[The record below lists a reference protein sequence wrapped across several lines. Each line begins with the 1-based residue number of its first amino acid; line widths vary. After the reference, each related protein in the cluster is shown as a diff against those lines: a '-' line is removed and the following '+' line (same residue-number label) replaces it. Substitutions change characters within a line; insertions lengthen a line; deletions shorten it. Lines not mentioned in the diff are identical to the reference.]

1 MREQVRTVGLWLMTG
16 LRAAPFHSTALVVML
31 CLQAAI
37 APVRTYG
44 VKLIVDG
51 VGGAGE
57 GPIRLGVVVIL
68 ATFAVAFA
76 GTSVDGYLE
85 SAGADRVERWVLS
98 DILRLTT
105 HIPGIEQHERPDV
118 ADRLS
123 QLRDSAREL
132 GWFAL
137 VLFQLISTCVTIV
150 LVVAMLSGV
159 HPIFAVLLVLAFGQV
174 WATSLDSKWMQ
185 DTMERMQPYGRLVRS
200 LSELAREPRAAT
212 ELRVFGLGPTLL
224 SRIRSLSGTMYAGER
239 RAMVRGLAVV
249 TLAKTIFRLAYLGA
263 VVYLIVL
270 AGRGSASPGDLALVV
285 LLAPQVDG
293 AASEAGDGV
302 SRVGV
307 ALRSFGRYRWLRDYA
322 SSHSWKG
329 GATPAHDRLGDATP
343 APERVGGVG
352 SAPVRLVSGIELR
365 DLSFAYPGTDVAVL
379 DSVSLVIPAGTSV
392 ALVGENGAGKSTLV
406 KLLSRMYDPTSGSIL
421 VDGVPLSTIDP
432 VAWRER
438 LSAGYQDFVK
448 YEFSARLVVGVGDLA
463 RLDDE
468 EALRAALVRGE
479 ALELVEELPRGLD
492 TQLGT
497 RFSESSELS
506 GGQWQR
512 LALARAFLRELPL
525 VLLLDEPT
533 AALDPEAEHA
543 LYERF
548 AEASRVAAAETGGIT
563 VLVSHRFS
571 TVRMA
576 DLIVVMDQ
584 GRVVEVGSHQALV
597 GARGRYA
604 ELFEVQARAYR

>member
-1 MREQVRTVGLWLMTG
+1 MREQAGTLRLWLMTG
-16 LRAAPFHSTALVVML
+16 WRAAPFHSTALVVML

-51 VGGAGE
+51 VGGAGD
-57 GPIRLGVVVIL
+57 GPIRLGVMVIL

-118 ADRLS
+118 ADRLA

-132 GWFAL
+132 GWFVL
-137 VLFQLISTCVTIV
+137 VLFQLISTGVTIA

-159 HPIFAVLLVLAFGQV
+159 HPVFAVLLVLAFGQV
-174 WATSLDSKWMQ
+174 WAASLDSKWMQ

-200 LSELAREPRAAT
+200 LAELARDPRAAT

-239 RAMVRGLAVV
+239 RAMVRGLAAV
-249 TLAKTIFRLAYLGA
+249 TLAKTVFRLAYLGA

-322 SSHSWKG
+322 SAHSW
-329 GATPAHDRLGDATP
+329 TSS
-343 APERVGGVG
+343 VG
-352 SAPVRLVSGIELR
+352 SAPVCLVEGIELR
-365 DLSFAYPGTDVAVL
+365 DLSFAYPGTDAAVL
-379 DSVSLVIPAGTSV
+379 DSVNLFIPAGTSV

-406 KLLSRMYDPTSGSIL
+406 KLLSRMYDPSSGSIL

-448 YEFSARLVVGVGDLA
+448 YEFSARLAVGVGDLA
-463 RLDDE
+463 RLGDE
-468 EALRAALVRGE
+468 PALRAALARGE
-479 ALELVEELPRGLD
+479 ALDLVDSLPRGLD

-497 RFSESSELS
+497 RFSDSSELS

-512 LALARAFLRELPL
+512 LALARAFLRERPL

-576 DLIVVMDQ
+576 DLIVVMDR
-584 GRVVEVGSHQALV
+584 GRVVEVGSHQALM

>member
-1 MREQVRTVGLWLMTG
+1 MRTLWLWLMTG
-16 LRAAPFHSTALVVML
+16 LRAAPFHSTALVVIL

-44 VKLIVDG
+44 VKLILDG
-51 VGGAGE
+51 VGGAGD
-57 GPIRLGVVVIL
+57 GPIRLGVLVIL

-76 GTSVDGYLE
+76 ATSVDGYLE

-118 ADRLS
+118 ADRLA
-123 QLRDSAREL
+123 QLRDGAREL
-132 GWFAL
+132 GWAAV
-137 VLFQLISTCVTIV
+137 VLFQLISTGVTIA

-159 HPIFAVLLVLAFGQV
+159 HPIFGVLLVLAFGQV
-174 WATSLDSKWMQ
+174 WAANLDSKWMQ
-185 DTMERMQPYGRLVRS
+185 EAMERMQPYGRLVRS
-200 LSELAREPRAAT
+200 LAELARDPRQAT

-224 SRIRSLSGTMYAGER
+224 SRIRSLSGTMYADER
-239 RAMVRGLAVV
+239 RAMVRGLVVV
-249 TLAKTIFRLAYLGA
+249 TLAKTVFRLAYLGA

-270 AGRGSASPGDLALVV
+270 AGRGAASVGDLALVV

-302 SRVGV
+302 SRIGG

-322 SSHSWKG
+322 S
-329 GATPAHDRLGDATP
+329 AHDWKSSVGL
-343 APERVGGVG
+343 APG
-352 SAPVRLVSGIELR
+352 RLVHGIELR
-365 DLSFAYPGTDVAVL
+365 DLSFAYPGTDAVVL
-379 DSVSLVIPAGTSV
+379 DSVNLVIPAGTSV

-406 KLLSRMYDPTSGSIL
+406 KLLSRMYDPSSGSIL

-448 YEFSARLVVGVGDLA
+448 YEFAARLVVGVGDLS

-468 EALRAALVRGE
+468 SALRAALARGE
-479 ALELVEELPRGLD
+479 AWELVESLPRGLE

-512 LALARAFLRELPL
+512 LALARAFLRERPL

-584 GRVVEVGSHQALV
+584 GRVVEVGSHRELV
-597 GARGRYA
+597 AARGRYA

>member
-1 MREQVRTVGLWLMTG
+1 MGDQLRTLRLWLMTG
-16 LRAAPFHSTALVVML
+16 LRAAPFHSTALVVIL

-51 VGGAGE
+51 VGGAGG

-76 GTSVDGYLE
+76 ATSVDGYLE
-85 SAGADRVERWVLS
+85 SAGSDRVERWVLS

-118 ADRLS
+118 ADRLA

-132 GWFAL
+132 GWFAV
-137 VLFQLISTCVTIV
+137 VLFQLISTGVTIA
-150 LVVAMLSGV
+150 LVVVMLSGV
-159 HPIFAVLLVLAFGQV
+159 HPIFALLLVLAFGQV
-174 WATSLDSKWMQ
+174 WAASLDSKWMQ
-185 DTMERMQPYGRLVRS
+185 ETLERMQPYGRLVRS
-200 LSELAREPRAAT
+200 LAELARDPRQAT

-224 SRIRSLSGTMYAGER
+224 SRIRSLSGTMYADER

-249 TLAKTIFRLAYLGA
+249 TLAKTVFRLAYLGA

-302 SRVGV
+302 SRMGV

-322 SSHSWKG
+322 S
-329 GATPAHDRLGDATP
+329 AHDWNSSVGV
-343 APERVGGVG
+343 AP
-352 SAPVRLVSGIELR
+352 SRLVGGIELR
-365 DLSFAYPGTDVAVL
+365 DLSFAYPGTDAAVL
-379 DSVSLVIPAGTSV
+379 DSVNLVIPAGTSV

-406 KLLSRMYDPTSGSIL
+406 KLLSRMYDPTGGSIL

-432 VAWRER
+432 EAWRER

-448 YEFSARLVVGVGDLA
+448 YEFVARLVVGVGELS
-463 RLDDE
+463 RLDDD

-479 ALELVEELPRGLD
+479 ALELVESLPRGLD

-497 RFSESSELS
+497 RFSDSSELS

-512 LALARAFLRELPL
+512 LALARAFLRERPL

-584 GRVVEVGSHQALV
+584 GRVIEVGSHRALLA
-597 GARGRYA
+597 ARGRYA

>member
-1 MREQVRTVGLWLMTG
+1 MRDQLRTLWLWLMTG
-16 LRAAPFHSTALVVML
+16 LRAAPFHSTALVVIL

-51 VGGAGE
+51 VGGSDD
-57 GPIRLGVVVIL
+57 GPIRLGVLVIL

-76 GTSVDGYLE
+76 ATSVDGYLE

-118 ADRLS
+118 ADRLA
-123 QLRDSAREL
+123 QLRDGAREL
-132 GWFAL
+132 GWAAV
-137 VLFQLISTCVTIV
+137 VLFQLISTGVTIA
-150 LVVAMLSGV
+150 LVVTMLSGV
-159 HPIFAVLLVLAFGQV
+159 HPIFGVLLVLAFGQV
-174 WATSLDSKWMQ
+174 WAANLDSKWMQ
-185 DTMERMQPYGRLVRS
+185 EAMERMQPYGRLVRS
-200 LSELAREPRAAT
+200 LAELARDPRQAT

-224 SRIRSLSGTMYAGER
+224 SRIRSLSGTMYADER
-239 RAMVRGLAVV
+239 RAMVRGLAVG
-249 TLAKTIFRLAYLGA
+249 TLAKTVFRLAYLGA

-270 AGRGSASPGDLALVV
+270 AGRGAASVGDLALVV

-293 AASEAGDGV
+293 AASEAGEGV
-302 SRVGV
+302 GRIGV

-322 SSHSWKG
+322 S
-329 GATPAHDRLGDATP
+329 AHDWKSS
-343 APERVGGVG
+343 VGLPP
-352 SAPVRLVSGIELR
+352 SRLVDGIELR
-365 DLSFAYPGTDVAVL
+365 DLSFAYPGTDAAVL
-379 DSVSLVIPAGTSV
+379 DSVNLVIPAGTSV

-406 KLLSRMYDPTSGSIL
+406 KLLSRMYDPSSGSIL

-448 YEFSARLVVGVGDLA
+448 YEFAARLVVGVGDLS
-463 RLDDE
+463 RLGDE
-468 EALRAALVRGE
+468 SSLRAALVRGE
-479 ALELVEELPRGLD
+479 AVELVDSLPRGLD

-512 LALARAFLRELPL
+512 LALARAFLRERPL

-584 GRVVEVGSHQALV
+584 GRVVEVGSHRALV
-597 GARGRYA
+597 AARGRYA

>member
-1 MREQVRTVGLWLMTG
+1 MRDQLRTVRLWLVTG

-51 VGGAGE
+51 VGGSDD
-57 GPIRLGVVVIL
+57 GPIRLGVLVIL

-76 GTSVDGYLE
+76 ATSVDGYLE
-85 SAGADRVERWVLS
+85 SAGADRVERWVLT

-132 GWFAL
+132 GWFAV
-137 VLFQLISTCVTIV
+137 VLFQLISTGVTIA
-150 LVVAMLSGV
+150 LVVVMLSGV

-174 WATSLDSKWMQ
+174 WAASLDSKWMQ

-200 LSELAREPRAAT
+200 LAELAREPRNAT

-224 SRIRSLSGTMYAGER
+224 ARIQSLSGTMYAGER
-239 RAMVRGLAVV
+239 RAMVRGLGVV
-249 TLAKTIFRLAYLGA
+249 TLAKTVLRLAYVGA

-293 AASEAGDGV
+293 AASEAGDGL
-302 SRVGV
+302 SRIGV

-322 SSHSWKG
+322 SAHSWQSSVG
-329 GATPAHDRLGDATP
+329 P
-343 APERVGGVG
+343 AP
-352 SAPVRLVSGIELR
+352 SRLVTGIELR
-365 DLSFAYPGTDVAVL
+365 DLSFAYPGTDAAVL
-379 DSVSLVIPAGTSV
+379 ESVDLVIPAGTSV

-406 KLLSRMYDPTSGSIL
+406 KLLSRMYDPSSGSIL

-432 VAWRER
+432 AAWRER

-448 YEFSARLVVGVGDLA
+448 YEFAARLVVGVGDLS
-463 RLDDE
+463 RLGDD

-479 ALELVEELPRGLD
+479 ALELVESLPRGLD

-497 RFSESSELS
+497 RFSDSSELS
-506 GGQWQR
+506 GGQCQR
-512 LALARAFLRELPL
+512 LALARAFLRERPL

-548 AEASRVAAAETGGIT
+548 AEASRVAARETGGIT

-584 GRVVEVGSHQALV
+584 GRVVEVGSHRALMR
-597 GARGRYA
+597 ARGRYA